1 MSYSVD
7 TIDLSLRSPENGRRL
22 TANIYYVDG
31 VTDATGATR
40 PLSIGQLVMA
50 ICLERAAKL
59 ESDIISLM
67 NTMNNTTATL
77 EALSEIETKIV
88 DWAGSQTSTA
98 TYNLSSHTISSGQY
112 KGKTYKDFLT
122 MSDVGLSLPGNQVV
136 IWGTPSSSQLSYDEF
151 ISRLEAKMDEKNSF
165 SQQKMIEL
173 QSLTAKRDQSYDMI
187 SNILKSFNTVLIG
200 NVNNM

>member
-7 TIDLSLRSPENGRRL
+7 TIDLSMRSPENGRRL

>member
-7 TIDLSLRSPENGRRL
+7 TIDLSLRSPENGRHL

-88 DWAGSQTSTA
+88 DWAGTRTSA
-98 TYNLSSHTISSGQY
+98 STYDLSSHTISSGQY

>member
-7 TIDLSLRSPENGRRL
+7 TLDLSLRSPENGRRL

-59 ESDIISLM
+59 ESDIVSLM